1 MNIHWYPG
9 HMAKAKRLLYENI
22 KLVDIIIEVLD
33 ARIPISSHNPNIV
46 DIYQNK
52 GRVIV
57 LNKADMADPATT
69 KLWIAWYQKKG
80 LNVIPFS
87 SIQSKGKK
95 ELILLLRKSIKSKAD
110 RLYENKGVR
119 MTVRAM
125 IIGIPNV
132 GKSTLIN
139 QLAGSSRALTGDKPG
154 VTRGKQ
160 WIKVDPYLELMD
172 TPGLLWPKLND
183 AEVAR
188 HLAYIGSI
196 KDEILDSHEL
206 CTSLLNE
213 LKVTFPKGLMERFK
227 LDQLEGT
234 GLEIL
239 EAICKKRGWIM
250 NGAIPDL
257 ERGAHAILDEFRN
270 QKMGFISLER
280 PTEILD
286 H

>member
-33 ARIPISSHNPNIV
+33 ARIPISSHNPDIV

-52 GRVIV
+52 ERIIV
-57 LNKADMADPATT
+57 LNKADMADPAIT
-69 KLWIAWYQKKG
+69 KLWIDWYQKKG

-95 ELILLLRKSIKSKAD
+95 ELILLLRKSIKSKVD

-154 VTRGKQ
+154 ITRGKQ

-172 TPGLLWPKLND
+172 TPGLLWPKLDD
-183 AEVAR
+183 AVVAR
-188 HLAYIGSI
+188 HLAYVGSI

-213 LKVTFPKGLMERFK
+213 LKATFPKGLMERFK
-227 LDQLEGT
+227 LDQLEET

-239 EAICKKRGWIM
+239 ESICKKRGWIM

-257 ERGAHAILDEFRN
+257 ERGTHAILDEFRN
-270 QKMGFISLER
+270 QKMGFISLEK
-280 PTEILD
+280 PIEILD

>member
-33 ARIPISSHNPNIV
+33 ARIPISSHNPDIV

-52 GRVIV
+52 ERVIV
-57 LNKADMADPATT
+57 LNKADMADPAIT
-69 KLWIAWYQKKG
+69 KLWIDWYQKKG

-95 ELILLLRKSIKSKAD
+95 ELILLLRKSIKSKVD

-154 VTRGKQ
+154 ITRGKQ

-172 TPGLLWPKLND
+172 TPGLLWPKLDD
-183 AEVAR
+183 AVVAR
-188 HLAYIGSI
+188 HLAYVGSI

-213 LKVTFPKGLMERFK
+213 LKATFPKGLMERFK
-227 LDQLEGT
+227 LDQLEET

-239 EAICKKRGWIM
+239 ESICKKRGWIM

-257 ERGAHAILDEFRN
+257 ERGTHAILDEFRN
-270 QKMGFISLER
+270 QKMGFISLEK
-280 PTEILD
+280 PIEILD